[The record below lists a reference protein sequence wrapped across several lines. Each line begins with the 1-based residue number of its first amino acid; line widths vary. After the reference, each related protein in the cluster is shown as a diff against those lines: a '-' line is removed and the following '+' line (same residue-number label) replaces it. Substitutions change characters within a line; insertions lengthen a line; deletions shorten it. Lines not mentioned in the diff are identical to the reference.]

1 MSCGG
6 QTGGWL
12 LDYGLVEEEIQGS
25 EFIYMVDDPAVS
37 SVILGFDAP
46 RKEDGAVQDNPG
58 AKKRSRPESSAPPG
72 TKACREK
79 LRRDRLNERFN
90 ELCAILEPGKPPKA
104 DKVAI
109 LSDAARLLSQLRA
122 EAQKLKQSNES
133 LQDSI
138 KSLKAEKS
146 ELRDEKTRLKAERER
161 LEQMLKGVSTA
172 TAPVP
177 FVPHPATGAPT
188 FHPAAF
194 AQAGKFVP
202 YPSYPPPAAFWQ
214 WIPPTSLD
222 TSKDPAH
229 WPPVA

>member
-6 QTGGWL
+6 AGQSGWL
-12 LDYGLVEEEIQGS
+12 LEYGLEEIQS
-25 EFIYMVDDPAVS
+25 SDFIYMAGDPAVS
-37 SVILGFDAP
+37 SVLLGFDVP
-46 RKEDGAVQDNPG
+46 RKEDGGQDTS
-58 AKKRSRPESSAPPG
+58 ASKKRSRPESSAPPG

-79 LRRDRLNERFN
+79 QRRDRLNERFN
-90 ELCAILEPGKPPKA
+90 ELSAILEPGKPPKA

-109 LSDAARLLSQLRA
+109 LSDAARLLGQLRA
-122 EAQKLKQSNES
+122 EAQKLKSSNES

-161 LEQMLKGVSTA
+161 LEQMLKGVGG
-172 TAPVP
+172 
-177 FVPHPATGAPT
+177 VPHPAAAAPA
-188 FHPAAF
+188 FHPAAAF
-194 AQAGKFVP
+194 AQAGGKYVP
-202 YPSYPPPAAFWQ
+202 YATSYPPPAAFWQ

-222 TSKDPAH
+222 TSKDPVM